1 MFSLVSSRIMPRT
14 TLDID
19 APLLDELKRLRET
32 QGQSIGRIASDLL
45 AEALSGRRPKPARR
59 TFRWNARRM
68 KARVELTDKDAL
80 NAVLDGK
87 EGPGGP
93 RR

>member
-1 MFSLVSSRIMPRT
+1 MSILISSRIMPRT

-32 QGQSIGRIASDLL
+32 EGQSIGRLASDLL
-45 AEALSGRRPKPARR
+45 AEALSRRKSKPAHKP
-59 TFRWNARRM
+59 FRWKTRPM
-68 KARVELTDKDAL
+68 TARVDLTDKDAL
-80 NAVLDGK
+80 HAVLDAK
-87 EGPGGP
+87 PGS